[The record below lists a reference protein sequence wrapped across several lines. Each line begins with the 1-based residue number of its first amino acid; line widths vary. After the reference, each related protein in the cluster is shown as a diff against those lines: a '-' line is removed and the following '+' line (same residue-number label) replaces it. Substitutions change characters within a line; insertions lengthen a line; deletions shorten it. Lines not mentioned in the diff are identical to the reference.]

1 VNEGQILGPG
11 QGKVVT
17 LPGVTAVF
25 KAVDNRSPGDFVMLE
40 LTVEPG
46 FVGPRPHLHR
56 THEELFYVLE
66 GEFDFFVGGE
76 VRRLGP
82 GSFANVPPGVMHDF
96 RNAGTEPAR
105 WLGTVAPAGF
115 DGYFEDILALVAA
128 GRLSDEELRRLRLQ
142 YDTEEPDEV
151 PSGHWSAS
159 R

>member
-1 VNEGQILGPG
+1 MNAGQILGPG

-25 KAVDNRSPGDFVMLE
+25 KAVDNRRPGDFVMLE

-76 VRRLGP
+76 IRRLGP

-96 RNAGTEPAR
+96 RTRAPSRPGGGQVP
-105 WLGTVAPAGF
+105 PAGF
-115 DGYFEDILALVAA
+115 DGYFDDILALVAA

-151 PSGHWSAS
+151 PPGHWATS